1 MMYKPLQ
8 FAACLA
14 VAGVSFG
21 LALGWGWLVLAG
33 LALPLVVLALAV
45 VLPFFR

>member
-21 LALGWGWLVLAG
+21 LAMGWGWLVVAG
-33 LALPLVVLALAV
+33 LIVPLVVLVAAV